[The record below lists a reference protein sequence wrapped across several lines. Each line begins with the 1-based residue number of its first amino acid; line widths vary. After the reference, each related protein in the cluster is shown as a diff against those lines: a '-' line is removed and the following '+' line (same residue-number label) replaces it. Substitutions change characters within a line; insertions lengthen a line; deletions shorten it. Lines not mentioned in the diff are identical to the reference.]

1 MTSFT
6 GFPAGKVRMTPIP
19 ATFFTDLLP
28 EIDNL
33 GELRTTLYAIWH
45 LDHQEGTIRYLLEDD
60 FLKDERFIQG
70 FGKTDEERKSGLRDS
85 LERAC
90 QRGTFISVGVDAQTV
105 YFLNSPRGRAASEGL
120 AKGTWTLNDHP
131 VGEISLEMER
141 PNIFDLYEKNIGPL
155 TPMISQTLQE
165 AEKLYPEEWIEEAIR
180 TAVLKNARNWR
191 YVEAILRAWK
201 EKGRDETNR
210 RNTQEDRRKYIEGE
224 FADFIEH

>member
-1 MTSFT
+1 
-6 GFPAGKVRMTPIP
+6 
-19 ATFFTDLLP
+19 
-28 EIDNL
+28 
-33 GELRTTLYAIWH
+33 
-45 LDHQEGTIRYLLEDD
+45 
-60 FLKDERFIQG
+60 
-70 FGKTDEERKSGLRDS
+70 
-85 LERAC
+85 
-90 QRGTFISVGVDAQTV
+90 
-105 YFLNSPRGRAASEGL
+105 
-120 AKGTWTLNDHP
+120 
-131 VGEISLEMER
+131 LEMER

-191 YVEAILRAWK
+191 YVEAILRSWK

>member
-6 GFPAGKVRMTPIP
+6 GFPAGKVRITPIP

-28 EIDNL
+28 EIDHL
-33 GELRTTLYAIWH
+33 GELKITLYAIWH

-60 FLKDERFIQG
+60 FLKDEKFIHG
-70 FGKTDEERKSGLRDS
+70 FGLTDKEQKTGLSDS

-90 QRGTFISVGVDAQTV
+90 QRGTFIRVGDGAQKV
-105 YFLNSPRGRAASEGL
+105 YFLNSPHGRAAAEGL
-120 AKGTWTLNDHP
+120 AKGVWALNDHP

-165 AEKLYPEEWIEEAIR
+165 AEKLYPGEWIEEAIR
-180 TAVLKNARNWR
+180 T
-191 YVEAILRAWK
+191 
-201 EKGRDETNR
+201 
-210 RNTQEDRRKYIEGE
+210 
-224 FADFIEH
+224 